1 MPQSPRGL
9 LGKPFQ
15 EKAQPCAGSQ
25 ASPRQRLWGLLETEP
40 PKALSTPLPPGALTL
55 LGFDCTVSAPRWLH
69 SWLRPAL
76 LCPAPVCPEARAAA
90 LTTSVILR
98 TSGWAAA
105 PPHRTPAPTPLP
117 PDTGPESRAPVPA
130 VPVLLR
136 KSWLPQSETSWSD
149 PGRICLHYCEVLFMK
164 NSEGE
169 GARPRRVAG
178 EVVFFPSLIS
188 ARHRLPPPL
197 LSPQPRP
204 HPRHTPPCPSQ
215 LPPQPPEPCPPASL
229 LLQALSRPALAP
241 VKGWSDLVPTP
252 LGFRGSWGMAAEDVT
267 LHQGQVPWEK

>member
-1 MPQSPRGL
+1 MGCLGSPFRRKLNPVQAHRPPPVNASG
-9 LGKPFQ
+9 GSWRPSRPRPS
-15 EKAQPCAGSQ
+15 ATPC
-25 ASPRQRLWGLLETEP
+25 
-40 PKALSTPLPPGALTL
+40 PPGALTL

-76 LCPAPVCPEARAAA
+76 LCLAPVCPEARAAA

-136 KSWLPQSETSWSD
+136 KAWLPQSETSWSD

-169 GARPRRVAG
+169 GARPRRVG
-178 EVVFFPSLIS
+178 VGWGGGVLPFPYFSKTSPAS
-188 ARHRLPPPL
+188 ATLVPSAPPP
-197 LSPQPRP
+197 PQA
-204 HPRHTPPCPSQ
+204 HTPMPITAPPSASRAMPTCMPTSPGPEQTSIGPC
-215 LPPQPPEPCPPASL
+215 E
-229 LLQALSRPALAP
+229 
-241 VKGWSDLVPTP
+241 
-252 LGFRGSWGMAAEDVT
+252 GME
-267 LHQGQVPWEK
+267 